1 MKSEKINDEEEDNDE
16 IQFQMTH
23 LRTIDRL
30 LYHCDIGFHVTDYI
44 KKSDLSHK
52 ALNALHVECL
62 LREMVA
68 KLLGLDDDGEEGSEE
83 EGEREDVVST
93 EGDNDDRDLSYSKPA
108 RGRRALFFY

>member
-1 MKSEKINDEEEDNDE
+1 MSGDVDDDE

-44 KKSDLSHK
+44 KKSDLSYK

-62 LREMVA
+62 LREVVA
-68 KLLGLDDDGEEGSEE
+68 KLLGLGDDDGEEDEDTEEEE
-83 EGEREDVVST
+83 EG
-93 EGDNDDRDLSYSKPA
+93 
-108 RGRRALFFY
+108 